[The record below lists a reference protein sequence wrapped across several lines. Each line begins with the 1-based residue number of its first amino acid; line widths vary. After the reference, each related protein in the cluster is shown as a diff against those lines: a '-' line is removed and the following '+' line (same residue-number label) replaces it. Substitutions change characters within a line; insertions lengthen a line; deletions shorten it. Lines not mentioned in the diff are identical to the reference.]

1 MTRVSALL
9 YFFVLAVGCDGRD
22 GQTLRHR
29 ERVDGVDVVHSRVV
43 VDADGADYA
52 CLASRSGTCH
62 YLLAAPD
69 GGGRRFSVP
78 RDEELGGPAPGPG
91 ERLCV
96 ADAPPPTATCRA
108 G

>member
-29 ERVDGVDVVHSRVV
+29 ERVDGEDRVHSRVV
-43 VDADGADYA
+43 VDDGRADYA
-52 CLASRSGTCH
+52 CLASRSGDCH

-69 GGGRRFSVP
+69 GSARRFSVP
-78 RDEELGGPAPGPG
+78 RGEALGGPAPAGG

-96 ADAPPPTATCRA
+96 AEAPPPAETCRA